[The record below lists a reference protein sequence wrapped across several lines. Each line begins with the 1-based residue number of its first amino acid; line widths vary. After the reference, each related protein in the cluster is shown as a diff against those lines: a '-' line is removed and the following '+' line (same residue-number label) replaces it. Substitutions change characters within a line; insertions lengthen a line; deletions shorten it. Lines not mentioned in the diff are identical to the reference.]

1 MLTTLLLSS
10 LLYADDISTSE
21 TSYNGAQIL
30 EGDNEVLLDLVYD
43 SNGDPTTNPYAFFE
57 GNTLYAGNSDVYGNS
72 IDAIVEFF
80 WFESS
85 IDRGSDFYVAVI
97 KARAN
102 PGDDC
107 YVAPWVDGYDCHL
120 WADEFQDW
128 GEYPALSVEAL
139 KDMSNPNGAFRWDWS
154 VPFENYGIDAYG
166 QVLFSNQ
173 YGIGG
178 NTEGSAMAHGEY
190 QLDDEGTMQA
200 AGDVQVK
207 GYVGSEYRV
216 QTQYEVTL
224 YEWDVEVDGRAD
236 VMAWDMYLNTGVRD
250 DQSAYHEYFLAIQV
264 EEGETFTIDFFN
276 IAANFDLGWWNPIHY
291 DLGLSLGNVQIM
303 PPPDFEEPVVEEPAS
318 EPAVEPAEEPED
330 TGIVFDEDTAIGYEP
345 VEEEEEELPQ
355 LENEMSDPVKGCNAV
370 SSVTS
375 YKSGWLSL
383 LLVSLLLWGR
393 YRYEA

>member
-1 MLTTLLLSS
+1 MFKFLLASS
-10 LLYADDISTSE
+10 LCFADDISLSE

-43 SNGDPTTNPYAFFE
+43 SHGDVSTAPYAYFE

-72 IDAIVEFF
+72 VDAIIEFF

-97 KARAN
+97 KARSN
-102 PGDDC
+102 PGNNC
-107 YVAPWVDGYDCHL
+107 YAAPWVNGYDCHL
-120 WADEFQDW
+120 WADEIQDW
-128 GEYPALSVEAL
+128 GEHPALSVEAL
-139 KDMSNPNGAFRWDWS
+139 KNSGNPNGAFRWDWS

-190 QLDDEGTMQA
+190 QINEE
-200 AGDVQVK
+200 GDVQASGDIQVK

-224 YEWDVEVDGRAD
+224 YEWDVDVTGRAD
-236 VMAWDMYLNTGVRD
+236 IMAWDMYLNTGVRD

-264 EEGETFTIDFFN
+264 EEGNTFEILRLN
-276 IAANFDLGWWNPIHY
+276 IVGNFDLGWWNPLHY
-291 DLGLSLGNVQIM
+291 DLGISMGNLQIM
-303 PPPDFEEPVVEEPAS
+303 PPPDYEEPVVTEPSS
-318 EPAVEPAEEPED
+318 EPAVEPAEEPVD
-330 TGIVFDEDTAIGYEP
+330 TGLGVDEDTAITVSEP
-345 VEEEEEELPQ
+345 EEGTEELPQ
-355 LENEMSDPVKGCNAV
+355 LENDMSEPVKGCNTA
-370 SSVTS
+370 SSVTTC
-375 YKSGWLSL
+375 KAGWFSL
-383 LLVSLLLWGR
+383 LLISILLWLR
-393 YRYEA
+393 ARCDD